1 MSEAHPYGRYFED
14 FTVGDVY
21 RHWPGKTITQAE
33 DILFCGMTM
42 NQHPLHSDD
51 HYSASTQHGQP
62 IVAGPLVYSLVVG
75 QSVADVSGRAV
86 ANLETTSL
94 RHLHPTYHGDTIYSQ
109 SEVLEARESRSKPD
123 RGVVTVRTIG
133 INQRSEVVCEFE
145 RKILVPKR
153 SHAERDQAARP
164 QTPPAR

>member
-1 MSEAHPYGRYFED
+1 MGEAHPYGRYYED

-51 HYSASTQHGQP
+51 HFSAGSQHRQP

-75 QSVADVSGRAV
+75 QSVADVSGRAI

-94 RHLHPTYHGDTIYSQ
+94 RHLHPTYHGDSIYSQ
-109 SEVLEARESRSKPD
+109 SEVIDKRESRTKPD
-123 RGVVTVRTIG
+123 RGVVTVRTTG
-133 INQRSEVVCEFE
+133 VNQRSEVVCEFE
-145 RKILVPKR
+145 RKVLVPKR
-153 SHAERDQAARP
+153 SHADGDDSVHPGNASSR
-164 QTPPAR
+164 

>member
-1 MSEAHPYGRYFED
+1 MSEAHPFGRYFDD

-51 HYSASTQHGQP
+51 HFSALSQHGQP

-75 QSVADVSGRAV
+75 QSVVDVSGKAI

-94 RHLHPTYHGDTIYSQ
+94 KHLYPTHHGDTIYSQ
-109 SEVLEARESRSKPD
+109 SEVIDKRESRTKPD

-133 INQRSEVVCEFE
+133 TNQDGEVVCEFV
-145 RKILVPKR
+145 RKVLVPKR
-153 SHAERDQAARP
+153 GHGFEEQGSRP
-164 QTPPAR
+164 EPRTVD